1 MIALV
6 DTHCHLDL
14 FEKIKER
21 VTEEDLLGIK
31 TITVTNAPRFYRPNQ
46 DLFRACSNIR
56 VALGFHPQ
64 LVQHYKDDL
73 NIFESLIDQTKYIG
87 EIGLDGSKEYQ
98 STYTIQLGIF
108 RGILVALAGTEGK
121 VVTMHS
127 RNAAAE
133 VIELLSKQQARKRN
147 KFILHWFTGTLN
159 ELRQAI
165 KIGCYF
171 SVNHKMVSGEKGRR
185 LIEEIPQ
192 DRLLTETD
200 APFTISG
207 GFSSRIKSLETTI
220 QELSLIRKTTPGE
233 MRSTIHENFRS
244 VII

>member
-14 FEKIKER
+14 FENIQGR
-21 VTEEDLLGIK
+21 VIEEDLLGIK

-46 DLFRACSNIR
+46 DLFRECGNIR

-64 LVQHYKDDL
+64 LVQQYKDDL
-73 NIFESLIDQTKYIG
+73 GIFESLISQTKYIG

-98 STYTIQLGIF
+98 STYTIQLGIYK
-108 RGILVALAGTEGK
+108 GILAALARTEGK

-133 VIELLSKQQARKRN
+133 VIELLNKQQARTRN
-147 KFILHWFTGTLN
+147 KFILHWFTGTLT

-171 SVNHKMVSGEKGRR
+171 SINHKMIIVKRQKFNQR
-185 LIEEIPQ
+185 N
-192 DRLLTETD
+192 
-200 APFTISG
+200 
-207 GFSSRIKSLETTI
+207 TT
-220 QELSLIRKTTPGE
+220 
-233 MRSTIHENFRS
+233 
-244 VII
+244 